1 MMRIPMSKA
10 ASALFRAIL
19 ARGEVARDRILLS
32 AYRSTDWQSLTLIG
46 ECHQLGFRIPAP
58 EAEAV
63 ALRIS
68 EGIEDAL
75 SVHEA
80 LGLGAWAAG
89 ACGFMPPLADIVPP
103 YAECVTVFAHSDH
116 DGCRKALELADRL
129 VDRGLEVL
137 IEGVEQ

>member
-68 EGIEDAL
+68 EGIEDAEFAIPGHI
-75 SVHEA
+75 V
-80 LGLGAWAAG
+80 
-89 ACGFMPPLADIVPP
+89 ADIVLVAPP
-103 YAECVTVFAHSDH
+103 IQGDDGSVTFELEALTIAE
-116 DGCRKALELADRL
+116 
-129 VDRGLEVL
+129 
-137 IEGVEQ
+137 